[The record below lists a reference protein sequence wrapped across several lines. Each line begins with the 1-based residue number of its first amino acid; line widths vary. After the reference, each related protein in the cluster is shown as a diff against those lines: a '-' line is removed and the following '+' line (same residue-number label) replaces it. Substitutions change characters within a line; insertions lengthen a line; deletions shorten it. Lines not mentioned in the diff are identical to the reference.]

1 MTCGESMSYETPT
14 STPASPPEVARKA
27 TYVAVTDGEA
37 GQRLDNWLIRT
48 LKGLPRSLVYR
59 LLRTGQVRVNGKRA
73 KPDQRV
79 AAGDAIRLPP
89 PRDALPPESAPA
101 GPRSVPRSLT
111 ELIQQAIVR
120 EEKDV
125 LVIDK
130 PAGVAV
136 HGGSGLAFGVI
147 EALRALRPDE
157 ELELVHRL
165 DRETSGLLLVA
176 RNRRTLRELHA
187 AFREG
192 LVEKRYLALVKGQWN
207 LGKTTVDVPLAT
219 RQKQGGERMVRVHES
234 GKDARSTFE
243 GADFFGARATL
254 MTVSIDTGRTHQIRV
269 HAAHAGHPVAGDPKY
284 GDRDFNEE
292 MRELGLERMFLH
304 AQSIS
309 LDWPTPGR
317 TFQVSVP
324 LPPDLAAV
332 IDRLSVRRPRRRR

>member
-1 MTCGESMSYETPT
+1 MTCGESMSYEIPTATPDP
-14 STPASPPEVARKA
+14 PADGARKA
-27 TYVAVTDGEA
+27 SHVVVTDGEA

-79 AAGDAIRLPP
+79 AAGDSIRLPP
-89 PRDALPPESAPA
+89 QRDSAPPAAATA
-101 GPRSVPRSLT
+101 GPRAVPASLT
-111 ELIQQAIVR
+111 ELVAAAIVR

-176 RNRRTLRELHA
+176 RNRRALRELHA

-192 LVEKRYLALVKGQWN
+192 RVEKRYLALVKGQWN

-254 MTVSIDTGRTHQIRV
+254 MAVSIDTGRTHQIRV

-284 GDRDFNEE
+284 GDRAFNEE

-304 AQSIS
+304 AQSVS
-309 LDWPTPGR
+309 LDWPGTGR

-324 LPPDLAAV
+324 LPPELAAV
-332 IDRLSVRRPRRRR
+332 IDRLSVRRPRARR